1 MCDYT
6 QVSNALVE
14 EGHDPNTFTL
24 DDNEAANDSQLSE
37 TGNVEGDTSV
47 TEEEATPEMD
57 GQVKKLQ
64 ETDEAA
70 DSSLV
75 ELGDPE
81 EPEQVEEP
89 VDSEKPVENPAADAE
104 SGVVSQED
112 ERVAETGEAVEHELV
127 TNDEEAAEQ
136 TSILE
141 DADSFEPI
149 SDSAAAEAL
158 NEAADNNLVKSTVAD
173 DEVET
178 VIDTDT
184 NREDPSKESEAEN
197 ELLNTA
203 MDSEVDQFVVHVDES
218 DTNLDYD
225 LGDKAEERDAPTPT
239 KDESMDVDASDI
251 VQSEEH
257 SASVTVTAT
266 SQAEKSEATSSTPT
280 SATKSLSDVR
290 VDVPKRDSKDLAAS
304 QNLWISNL
312 SSLTRAT
319 DLKAVFSKHGKVI
332 GAKVVTN
339 ANRPGAKCYGYVT
352 MSSPEEAAKCI
363 QNLHR
368 TELHGRM
375 ISVEK
380 AKSDPA
386 AQARAATIRKPVG
399 ADDKKKEDSV
409 AASAPKDETTS
420 VDHKDDAG
428 ATDEVN
434 GPTSTDDKTRVSDRL
449 RPVRPPI
456 TGPGRKEGESEVRDG
471 SQKPVDKPRKSTPER
486 KVCMLLIY
494 VYSGI
499 LQLFS
504 LGQVEEALD
513 REK

>member
-1 MCDYT
+1 M
-6 QVSNALVE
+6 L
-14 EGHDPNTFTL
+14 
-24 DDNEAANDSQLSE
+24 
-37 TGNVEGDTSV
+37 
-47 TEEEATPEMD
+47 M
-57 GQVKKLQ
+57 
-64 ETDEAA
+64 
-70 DSSLV
+70 
-75 ELGDPE
+75 
-81 EPEQVEEP
+81 
-89 VDSEKPVENPAADAE
+89 NP
-104 SGVVSQED
+104 
-112 ERVAETGEAVEHELV
+112 
-127 TNDEEAAEQ
+127 
-136 TSILE
+136 
-141 DADSFEPI
+141 
-149 SDSAAAEAL
+149 
-158 NEAADNNLVKSTVAD
+158 
-173 DEVET
+173 
-178 VIDTDT
+178 
-184 NREDPSKESEAEN
+184 
-197 ELLNTA
+197 
-203 MDSEVDQFVVHVDES
+203 

-257 SASVTVTAT
+257 SASAAVTAT

-399 ADDKKKEDSV
+399 TDDKKKEDSV

-486 KVCMLLIY
+486 KA
-494 VYSGI
+494 
-499 LQLFS
+499 
-504 LGQVEEALD
+504 EEALD
-513 REK
+513 REKRRLKLQERRARDDDYRRRTALLKEKRMLADQQRNLRMEETRMAREREKLRLDREKCKIEEMKLEGLHQERTRLENLLDDLRQRVDREREELKRVETLRLEEIRRSSSLKRPYEGSGGRSSGGSGRYDDAGKASVPLLTKGTQLAPWTEGGQPM